1 MSQQI
6 NLFNASLMKK
16 KQPFSAST
24 LLQTMLVA
32 LLGVAAVSA
41 YGYYQTAELKKM
53 ATSVSTQLKLTE
65 EQVVKMR
72 ALVGAPA
79 KNQEVEESL
88 IKLQDD
94 LQKKRVVA
102 DILNAGDFGNTRGY
116 SAYLAAFAR
125 QIPSGVWLTGL
136 SISGDGKD
144 LSLSGRTLRPEL
156 VPEYVTQLKRENI
169 MRGKSFASLK
179 MSQPI
184 LQTTTN
190 QEVKKETRAE
200 RAAYL
205 EFDLFSSDLAE
216 KNHPVKSKD
225 Q

>member
-53 ATSVSTQLKLTE
+53 ATAVSAQLKMTE
-65 EQVVKMR
+65 EQAAKMR
-72 ALVGAPA
+72 ALAGAPA
-79 KNQEVEESL
+79 KNQELDDALS
-88 IKLQDD
+88 KLQDD

-136 SISGDGKD
+136 SIAGDGKD
-144 LSLSGRTLRPEL
+144 MSLSGRTLRPEL
-156 VPEYVTQLKRENI
+156 VPEYVSQLKREAI
-169 MRGKSFASLK
+169 MHGKSFATLK
-179 MSQPI
+179 MSQPV
-184 LQTTTN
+184 LQSTN
-190 QEVKKETRAE
+190 QEAKKETRAE

>member
-53 ATSVSTQLKLTE
+53 ATAVSAQLKMTE
-65 EQVVKMR
+65 EQAAKMR
-72 ALVGAPA
+72 ALAGAPA
-79 KNQEVEESL
+79 KNQELDDALS
-88 IKLQDD
+88 KLQDD

-136 SISGDGKD
+136 SIAGDGKD
-144 LSLSGRTLRPEL
+144 MSLSGRTLRPEL
-156 VPEYVTQLKRENI
+156 VPEYVSQLKREAI
-169 MRGKSFASLK
+169 MHGKSFATLK
-179 MSQPI
+179 MSQPV
-184 LQTTTN
+184 LQSAN
-190 QEVKKETRAE
+190 QETKKETRAE

>member
-53 ATSVSTQLKLTE
+53 ATSVSAQLKITE
-65 EQVVKMR
+65 EQAAKMR
-72 ALVGAPA
+72 ALAGAPA
-79 KNQEVEESL
+79 KNQELDDALS
-88 IKLQDD
+88 KLQDD

-136 SISGDGKD
+136 SIAGDGKD
-144 LSLSGRTLRPEL
+144 MSLSGRTLRPEL
-156 VPEYVTQLKRENI
+156 VPEYVSQLKREAI
-169 MRGKSFASLK
+169 MHGKSFATLK
-179 MSQPI
+179 MSQPV
-184 LQTTTN
+184 LQSTN
-190 QEVKKETRAE
+190 QEAKKETRAE

>member
-32 LLGVAAVSA
+32 LLGVAVVSA
-41 YGYYQTAELKKM
+41 YGVYQMTELKKM
-53 ATSVSTQLKLTE
+53 AASVSAQLKLTE
-65 EQVVKMR
+65 EQAAKMR

-79 KNQEVEESL
+79 KNQELDDALS
-88 IKLQDD
+88 KLQED
-94 LQKKRVVA
+94 LQNKRVVA
-102 DILNAGDFGNTRGY
+102 DVLNAGDFGNTRGY
-116 SAYLAAFAR
+116 SAYLTAFAR

-136 SISGDGKD
+136 SIAGDGKD
-144 LSLSGRTLRPEL
+144 LSLSGRTLRPES
-156 VPEYVTQLKRENI
+156 VPEYVSQLKREAI
-169 MRGKSFASLK
+169 MQGKSFATLR
-179 MSQPI
+179 MSQPV
-184 LQTTTN
+184 LQSTT

-216 KNHPVKSKD
+216 KNHPVKRKEP
-225 Q
+225 

>member
-53 ATSVSTQLKLTE
+53 ATAVSAQLKMTE
-65 EQVVKMR
+65 EQAAKMR
-72 ALVGAPA
+72 ALAGAPA
-79 KNQEVEESL
+79 KNQELDDALS
-88 IKLQDD
+88 KLQDD

-136 SISGDGKD
+136 SVAGDGKD
-144 LSLSGRTLRPEL
+144 MSLSGRTLRPEL
-156 VPEYVTQLKRENI
+156 VPEYVSQLKREAI
-169 MRGKSFASLK
+169 MRGKSFATLK
-179 MSQPI
+179 MSQP
-184 LQTTTN
+184 LVQSTN
-190 QEVKKETRAE
+190 QETKKETRAE

>member
-24 LLQTMLVA
+24 LLQTLVVA

-53 ATSVSTQLKLTE
+53 ATAVSAQLKMTE
-65 EQVVKMR
+65 EQAAKMR
-72 ALVGAPA
+72 AIAGAPT
-79 KNQEVEESL
+79 KNQELDDALS
-88 IKLQDD
+88 KLQDD

-144 LSLSGRTLRPEL
+144 MSLSGRTLRPEL
-156 VPEYVTQLKRENI
+156 VPEYVSQLKREAI
-169 MRGKSFASLK
+169 MRGKSFATLK
-179 MSQPI
+179 MSQPV
-184 LQTTTN
+184 LQSTN
-190 QEVKKETRAE
+190 QETKKETRAE